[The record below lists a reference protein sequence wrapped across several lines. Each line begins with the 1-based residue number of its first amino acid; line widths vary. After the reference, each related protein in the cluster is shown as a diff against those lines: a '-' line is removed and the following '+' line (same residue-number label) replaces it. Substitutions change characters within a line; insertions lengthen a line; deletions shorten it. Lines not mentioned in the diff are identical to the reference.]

1 MIVTV
6 LDISSLGERDTDA
19 PAIVVLTSN
28 QQRSPVTITV
38 SPKQRLA
45 VPDGTLS
52 DQAAHAAEAV
62 AQLLERHPEASVAS
76 LTVAVGDD
84 KTVLDVPVDVLELL
98 AHILAETASGNAVA
112 VAPVEAELTTQQAAD
127 LLNVSRPYLVK
138 LLDERR
144 IPFRRVGNRRRIL
157 LADVMA
163 FKHVDES
170 ERRAIAAELTT
181 LADRLEGES

>member
-1 MIVTV
+1 MTNTV
-6 LDISSLGERDTDA
+6 PS
-19 PAIVVLTSN
+19 
-28 QQRSPVTITV
+28 
-38 SPKQRLA
+38 KHRLV
-45 VPDGTLS
+45 VPDASTSG
-52 DQAAHAAEAV
+52 QAAQAAV
-62 AQLLERHPEASVAS
+62 ALRQFLDEHPEPSAAS
-76 LTVAVGDD
+76 LSVVAGDD
-84 KTVLDVPVDVLELL
+84 EIALEVPVGVLRLL
-98 AHILAETASGNAVA
+98 ADMLAETASGNAVA

-157 LADVMA
+157 LVDVMA

-181 LADRLEGES
+181 QAERSDSEG